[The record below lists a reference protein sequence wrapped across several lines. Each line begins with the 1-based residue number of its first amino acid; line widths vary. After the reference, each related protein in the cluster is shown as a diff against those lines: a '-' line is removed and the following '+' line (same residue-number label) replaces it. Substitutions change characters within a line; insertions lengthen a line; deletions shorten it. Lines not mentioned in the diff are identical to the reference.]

1 MGIDTQKDTVWSN
14 ILGIVLKANPGLTLA
29 QRRAI
34 ELDYGMEQG
43 ILRFEVR
50 EALLFY
56 LLQQLSLLPSSPK
69 DPHQQIV
76 LANREDLEPYFK
88 QLPSK

>member
-1 MGIDTQKDTVWSN
+1 MEIDAQRDAAWLHM
-14 ILGIVLKANPGLTLA
+14 LGILVKANPDLSLG

-34 ELDYGMEQG
+34 ELDYGMEHG
-43 ILRFEVR
+43 SLRFEVR

-76 LANREDLEPYFK
+76 LANRDALEPYIN
-88 QLPSK
+88 QLPSS

>member
-1 MGIDTQKDTVWSN
+1 
-14 ILGIVLKANPGLTLA
+14 
-29 QRRAI
+29 
-34 ELDYGMEQG
+34 MEQG
-43 ILRFEVR
+43 SLRFEVR

-76 LANREDLEPYFK
+76 LANREALEPYFN
-88 QLPSK
+88 QLPSS

>member
-1 MGIDTQKDTVWSN
+1 MEIEAQKDTAWLNV
-14 ILGIVLKANPGLTLA
+14 LGIVVNANTDLTLA

-43 ILRFEVR
+43 ILRFDVR

-69 DPHQQIV
+69 DLHQQIV
-76 LANREDLEPYFK
+76 LANREALEPYFK
-88 QLPSK
+88 QLQTS